1 MIDISSYIT
10 DDVNLIEIYLASNK
24 DGNKINVEITNDVI
38 ERIKSSFKISKE
50 AEFVYYHNNNLTYI
64 YDKSNDSQLTIT
76 RSIIKD
82 EYKIT
87 NKKYDLY
94 LIALNETK
102 LPNHYFPCTN
112 DIDNKEEFKVI
123 EIRINNRICLLI
135 KNNQVIIQYR
145 HNSIVDIDKIKETL
159 QFNIRKIINLI

>member
-50 AEFVYYHNNNLTYI
+50 AEFVYYYNSNLTYV
-64 YDKSNDSQLTIT
+64 YDKSDDSQLTIART
-76 RSIIKD
+76 LIKD
-82 EYKIT
+82 EYKKT

-94 LIALNETK
+94 LIAFNETK

-112 DIDNKEEFKVI
+112 DMDNKEIFNVI
-123 EIRINNRICLLI
+123 EFRINNRISLLI
-135 KNNQVIIQYR
+135 KNNQVVIQYK
-145 HNSIVDIDKIKETL
+145 HNAIVDIDKIKETL